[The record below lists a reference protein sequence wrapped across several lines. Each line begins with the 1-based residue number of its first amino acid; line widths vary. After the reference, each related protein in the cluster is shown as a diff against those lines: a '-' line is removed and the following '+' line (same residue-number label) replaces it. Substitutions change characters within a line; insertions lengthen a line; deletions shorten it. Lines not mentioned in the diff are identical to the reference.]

1 MEPNPLSDRLIS
13 TSFDMVDQRAQK
25 SGLRRGAPA
34 PKARQRFKITRRPGS
49 LLRWKA
55 APWSKQQSDADNA
68 QLTWICEERWRRDVF
83 SSARRERRPWRGPL
97 RTKGKAEGSCCGPQG
112 ITYIHCPFRD
122 RRPPKACP
130 LAWRCLACPLEDSRA
145 RASENDVNRGS
156 WLNHIFI
163 ERRPQKTSAWAGR
176 WKAASLIAG
185 KAHIFAVGGARSQS
199 RRSCR
204 YALQWNIADKTRR
217 VRRLVD
223 GNRPDFEHERWNF
236 SISAFPAGSHWILS
250 NTPFLRGCWLI
261 DLTVGSFNNRDRT
274 CTCST
279 FT

>member
-1 MEPNPLSDRLIS
+1 MHRVPPFQSAHKQPRTILLRLLNPVETTPARPNHRSMEPNPLSDRLIS

-122 RRPPKACP
+122 RRAP
-130 LAWRCLACPLEDSRA
+130 
-145 RASENDVNRGS
+145 
-156 WLNHIFI
+156 
-163 ERRPQKTSAWAGR
+163 
-176 WKAASLIAG
+176 
-185 KAHIFAVGGARSQS
+185 
-199 RRSCR
+199 
-204 YALQWNIADKTRR
+204 
-217 VRRLVD
+217 
-223 GNRPDFEHERWNF
+223 
-236 SISAFPAGSHWILS
+236 
-250 NTPFLRGCWLI
+250 
-261 DLTVGSFNNRDRT
+261 
-274 CTCST
+274 
-279 FT
+279 